1 MIATTDARGE
11 EWGVE
16 NTVRSRFR
24 REGERV
30 RWKVDSR
37 VEYKV
42 ILAGLLERIEPGNKR
57 RRAKKGFRELYAFPR
72 WKFIQK
78 KRGGGWSYYD
88 VAERSLSLG
97 YVHVQPCFAI
107 AKNGFTFFLIFVE

>member
-1 MIATTDARGE
+1 M
-11 EWGVE
+11 E

-78 KRGGGWSYYD
+78 KRGGDGVIMTLLRDRYRWDMYAFNHALRLQRM
-88 VAERSLSLG
+88 VSL
-97 YVHVQPCFAI
+97 
-107 AKNGFTFFLIFVE
+107 FF

>member
-78 KRGGGWSYYD
+78 KKGGDGVIMTLLRDRYRWDMYTFNHALRLQRM
-88 VAERSLSLG
+88 VSL
-97 YVHVQPCFAI
+97 
-107 AKNGFTFFLIFVE
+107 FF